1 MNDKE
6 LKSAD
11 LGELPEWDL
20 SDLYPGIESSQ
31 LAEDL
36 LGFAEQ
42 AKEFVRRFKGQVVT
56 LDAETLADAI
66 ARYEVCEESL
76 GRIGSYA
83 GLTYAGNVENPEI
96 GAFFQNTHERLN
108 LVGTDLLFFTL
119 ELNLIEDEVLA
130 RLIDESEVL
139 KRYAPWI
146 RDVRVFRPY
155 QLSDELERLL
165 HEKDVS
171 ARAAWVRLF
180 DQTMAGLRFEIGG
193 KEMSSEGALHLLSDR
208 DGDVRRR
215 AAVELSRVFEQ
226 NVRTFSL
233 ITNTLAKDKE
243 VEDKWRGYPD
253 PSTARHLGNQV
264 EPEVVQALVNAV
276 QDAYPKLSHR
286 YYEMKA
292 RWLGKDQ
299 LEHWDRNA
307 PLPHGDDRTIAWNEA
322 RDTVLEAY
330 AGFSQEMS
338 DVARQFFDKVVDRR
352 TRAVGQVTGG
362 LFPSDRTQC
371 SPLCV
376 AQLPR

>member
-1 MNDKE
+1 MR
-6 LKSAD
+6 S
-11 LGELPEWDL
+11 P
-20 SDLYPGIESSQ
+20 
-31 LAEDL
+31 
-36 LGFAEQ
+36 
-42 AKEFVRRFKGQVVT
+42 
-56 LDAETLADAI
+56 
-66 ARYEVCEESL
+66 RYEVCEESL

-146 RDVRVFRPY
+146 RDVRVFRSY

-233 ITNTLAKDKE
+233 ITNTLAKRQ
-243 VEDKWRGYPD
+243 RGGGQVAWVSGSVDGAAPW
-253 PSTARHLGNQV
+253 HQV

-322 RDTVLEAY
+322 RDTVLDAY
-330 AGFSQEMS
+330 ATFSQEMS
-338 DVARQFFDKVVDRR
+338 DIARQFLIKRGS
-352 TRAVGQVTGG
+352 THPCGRASLRE
-362 LFPSDRTQC
+362 LFPIRPYPVFIRMCC
-371 SPLCV
+371 STTK
-376 AQLPR
+376 ARRAMS